1 VKSVW
6 ERCVRWSHRGR
17 LGEECMGVLRKMVPS
32 GRLGEEC
39 MGALCKMVPS
49 GRLGEECMGALC
61 TVFATSY
68 ASIIISK

>member
-1 VKSVW
+1 
-6 ERCVRWSHRGR
+6 
-17 LGEECMGVLRKMVPS
+17 MGVLR
-32 GRLGEEC
+32 
-39 MGALCKMVPS
+39 KMVPS